1 MAELRA
7 HHVGITVSDLE
18 NAVEFYQETLDLTL
32 LDRFTVSGENFSTAV
47 GVEGA
52 TGQFAHLEAD
62 GVRVELI
69 EYEPEGE
76 SRGEARINRP
86 GTAHLG
92 LTVEDIDSFYES
104 LPNSVESVSRPQTTD
119 TGSRILF
126 VRDPEG
132 NLIELLET

>member
-47 GVEGA
+47 GVDGA

-69 EYEPEGE
+69 EYEPEGA
-76 SRGEARINRP
+76 SRGEASINRP

-132 NLIELLET
+132 NLIELLEK